1 MFIIAFRYNQYDSYH
16 MRHMPWHEFTEV
28 EPLLRTRD
36 SGAEKSSILCI
47 TVTVQFCRTVEL
59 HRVVYFIL
67 IEFSERMQKSRNTS
81 LLMNNEV
88 SKYIYITVLSI
99 EYIRIKKVFFR
110 ISKFRSRSAS
120 AAFKVGCAFKQMKTL
135 S

>member
-1 MFIIAFRYNQYDSYH
+1 
-16 MRHMPWHEFTEV
+16 MRHMIWREFKEV

-81 LLMNNEV
+81 LLMNYAV

-99 EYIRIKKVFFR
+99 EYIRIKKSLF
-110 ISKFRSRSAS
+110 
-120 AAFKVGCAFKQMKTL
+120 
-135 S
+135 